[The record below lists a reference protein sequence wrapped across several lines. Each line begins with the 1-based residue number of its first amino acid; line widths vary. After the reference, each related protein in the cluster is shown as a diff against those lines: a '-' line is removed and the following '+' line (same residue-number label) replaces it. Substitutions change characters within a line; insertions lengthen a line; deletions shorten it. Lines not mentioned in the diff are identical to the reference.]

1 MSTTPQLRKRVTSHT
16 RRRSNAEPKPPT
28 SAEALFAESAPSKE
42 NRLSRL
48 PSTVSQLGIIHEVDE
63 VRHEEVKETPG
74 DGAAWWKS
82 LRAYGGDMIGRF
94 CGR

>member
-1 MSTTPQLRKRVTSHT
+1 MSTIPQLRKRVTSHT

-28 SAEALFAESAPSKE
+28 STEAVVVESAPSKE

-48 PSTVSQLGIIHEVDE
+48 PSTVSQLDIIHEVDE
-63 VRHEEVKETPG
+63 VKREDVKETVG

-82 LRAYGGDMIGRF
+82 LRAYGGDIIGRF